1 MSGRLIIIRGNSG
14 SGKTTLATRL
24 QNEMGHETM
33 LISQDVIRR
42 DILKVADEPNNPAIR
57 LMSDMAQFGNALGYD
72 VIIEGILSK
81 KKYAT
86 MLGRLLK
93 KFDRTYT
100 FYLDVS
106 FEETVRRHQ
115 TKSKKNEFGEDEMR
129 NWWIEKDYLGADGE
143 IILPEALSTD
153 EVLRLIVEKV
163 R

>member
-1 MSGRLIIIRGNSG
+1 
-14 SGKTTLATRL
+14 
-24 QNEMGHETM
+24 
-33 LISQDVIRR
+33 
-42 DILKVADEPNNPAIR
+42 
-57 LMSDMAQFGNALGYD
+57 MSDMAQFGNALGYD

-163 R
+163 RWKCYTKASNAEALFYQFSECSNELSR